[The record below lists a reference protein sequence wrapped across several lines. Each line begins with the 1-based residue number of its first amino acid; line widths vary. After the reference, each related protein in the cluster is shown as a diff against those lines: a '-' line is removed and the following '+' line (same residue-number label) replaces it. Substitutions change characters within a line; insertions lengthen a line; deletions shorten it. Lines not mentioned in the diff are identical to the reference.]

1 MIPPM
6 KSFPPLFLLF
16 LSLACSTAAL
26 QHSHYTQPT
35 PKPDPLSL
43 QSLHVR
49 LTLRP
54 TDGGVS
60 YFGWYDG
67 KRNLLGPAG
76 IGQALIGME
85 PPELKGEAKKIS
97 DTELLYQGIDQ
108 NQFAWVKR
116 YRLEENTVHVTIKVT
131 NKRDQ
136 ASDVII
142 YSLSDLPDA
151 TITGNPRDQ
160 LISAPIASAHF
171 HADIDSATFPG
182 ESMTPYALRSDQH
195 HLEPGESMEFH
206 MTWELALP
214 RK

>member
-1 MIPPM
+1 M
-6 KSFPPLFLLF
+6 KTSLLLLF
-16 LSLACSTAAL
+16 FSLACTTSTL
-26 QHSHYTQPT
+26 QHTHLTAPQPA
-35 PKPDPLSL
+35 PDPLSL

-49 LTLRP
+49 LTIRS

-67 KRNLLGPAG
+67 QRNLLGPGG
-76 IGQALIGME
+76 ISQALVGME

-97 DTELLYQGIDQ
+97 DNELLYEGIDQ

-116 YRLEENTVHVTIKVT
+116 YRLEENTVHVTLKIT
-131 NKRDQ
+131 SKRDQ
-136 ASDVII
+136 GCDAII

-151 TITGNPRDQ
+151 TITGDPRDQ
-160 LISAPIASAHF
+160 IISAPIASAHF
-171 HADIDSATFPG
+171 HADIDAASFPG
-182 ESMTPYALRSDQH
+182 ESMTPYALRSDQR

>member
-1 MIPPM
+1 MRT
-6 KSFPPLFLLF
+6 SPLLLLF
-16 LSLACSTAAL
+16 FSLACTPAATV
-26 QHSHYTQPT
+26 QHTHYTQPK
-35 PKPDPLSL
+35 PVPDPLSL

-49 LTLRP
+49 LTVRP
-54 TDGGVS
+54 ADGGVS

-67 KRNLLGPAG
+67 KRNLLGPGG
-76 IGQALIGME
+76 ISQALVGME
-85 PPELKGEAKKIS
+85 PSELKGEAKKIS
-97 DTELLYQGIDQ
+97 DTELLYEGIDQ

-116 YRLEENTVHVTIKVT
+116 YRLEENTVHVTLKVT

-160 LISAPIASAHF
+160 IIGAPVAAAQF
-171 HADIDSATFPG
+171 HADIDAASFPG
-182 ESMTPYALRSDQH
+182 ESMTPYALRSDQR

-206 MTWELALP
+206 MTWELGLA